1 MDSDCFLRFSL
12 VRFSFSVS
20 PFFHVINV
28 FDVITAS
35 YSTHFV
41 LLDTFISSN
50 ISPLQWS
57 PTSGSEERKVDIRE
71 QLSNVSLV
79 SE

>member
-1 MDSDCFLRFSL
+1 MDSDCFSRFSL
-12 VRFSFSVS
+12 VRFRVTLLRL
-20 PFFHVINV
+20 FFPVINV
-28 FDVITAS
+28 LLQAKVPTSYCFDE
-35 YSTHFV
+35 
-41 LLDTFISSN
+41 TFISSN